1 MLEEWMSVTVP
12 KNKRMFPIVAYAIL
26 VYCSGH
32 SASLSA
38 QQTTD
43 ALSTKASLINAIQNW
58 AALEINVQ
66 PHAIEV
72 LADDPRLIV
81 KPCDSEYRFS
91 FPFSNQNTI
100 SASCNSPAWRLNLRI
115 RVIEKKPGFVFV
127 ADYPAGK
134 IIDQNDLE
142 ESLVELDAFE
152 SLETDDIVG
161 RALST
166 AVKAGQR
173 VRGSLL
179 AETITQYRVLLDI
192 DEGSIINSEA
202 IEAIEARF
210 RNIPLG
216 SRLSQSD
223 IEGAKAAEYITR
235 GTVLS
240 RSNLLIPQP
249 AVFTTS
255 LVARGSLIS
264 REVARELIHF
274 GELPRDTIES
284 LDDLGRA
291 TAIRQLAPGQPI
303 RYSDIRPI
311 AAISRGEI
319 VKLTV
324 RRGAVTVTIEMEAI
338 EQGYIGDR
346 IQLRNIESGRLVTA
360 TVTGP
365 SSAARD

>member
-1 MLEEWMSVTVP
+1 MSVNP
-12 KNKRMFPIVAYAIL
+12 QRNRAIFAVGACVVIFVL
-26 VYCSGH
+26 CSGH
-32 SASLSA
+32 APTLFA
-38 QQTTD
+38 QQTSD
-43 ALSTKASLINAIQNW
+43 IPISKASLIAALQNW
-58 AALEINVQ
+58 AAVEISVE
-66 PHAIEV
+66 PLAIEV
-72 LADDPRLIV
+72 LAADPRLIV

-91 FPFSNQNTI
+91 FPFSNQSTV
-100 SASCNSPAWRLNLRI
+100 SASCDSPAWRLNLRI
-115 RVIEKKPGFVFV
+115 RVIEKIQGFVFV

-134 IIDQNDLE
+134 IIEQNDLE

-192 DEGSIINSEA
+192 DEGSIINSES
-202 IEAIEARF
+202 IEAIETRF

-216 SRLSQSD
+216 NRLSQSD

-338 EQGYIGDR
+338 EQGYIGER

-365 SSAARD
+365 GSAARD

>member
-1 MLEEWMSVTVP
+1 MSVTVL
-12 KNKRMFPIVAYAIL
+12 KNRKMFPIVAYAIL

-43 ALSTKASLINAIQNW
+43 ALTTKASLINAIQNW
-58 AALEINVQ
+58 AALEINVD
-66 PHAIEV
+66 PLAIEV
-72 LADDPRLIV
+72 LADDPRLVV
-81 KPCDSEYRFS
+81 KPCDSEFRFS

-100 SASCNSPAWRLNLRI
+100 SASCDSPAWRLNLRI

-134 IIDQNDLE
+134 IIDQNDIK

-152 SLETDDIVG
+152 SLETEDIVG

-166 AVKAGQR
+166 AVRAGQR

-202 IEAIEARF
+202 IEAIETRF

-240 RSNLLIPQP
+240 RSNLLMKTIMGVSRMRHTWTNFSVCASTPFATSMTTITLSQ
-249 AVFTTS
+249 AVS
-255 LVARGSLIS
+255 VL
-264 REVARELIHF
+264 
-274 GELPRDTIES
+274 
-284 LDDLGRA
+284 
-291 TAIRQLAPGQPI
+291 
-303 RYSDIRPI
+303 
-311 AAISRGEI
+311 
-319 VKLTV
+319 
-324 RRGAVTVTIEMEAI
+324 
-338 EQGYIGDR
+338 
-346 IQLRNIESGRLVTA
+346 
-360 TVTGP
+360 
-365 SSAARD
+365 